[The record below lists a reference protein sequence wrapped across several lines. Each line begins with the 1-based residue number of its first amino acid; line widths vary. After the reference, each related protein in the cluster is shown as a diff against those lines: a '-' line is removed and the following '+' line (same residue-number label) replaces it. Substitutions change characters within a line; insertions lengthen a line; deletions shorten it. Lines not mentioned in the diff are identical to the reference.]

1 MNRIEVRYGRE
12 LTPADRKKI
21 EAFFR
26 ARYGEC
32 EFVYLSEP
40 ELIGGFV
47 AQIGDEIY
55 DASVSSK
62 LDKLKES
69 IV

>member
-21 EAFFR
+21 EAFFK

-47 AQIGDEIY
+47 AQIGDEVF
-55 DASVSSK
+55 DASVASR
-62 LDKLKES
+62 LEKLKES
-69 IV
+69 II

>member
-21 EAFFR
+21 EAFFK

-47 AQIGDEIY
+47 AQNGDEVF
-55 DASVSSK
+55 DASVASR
-62 LDKLKES
+62 LEKLKES
-69 IV
+69 II